1 MLTFCCEFCKILKNF
16 SGEMTL
22 AIAQVILALSQIF
35 IKHALFS
42 SLSGTISIMIS
53 FYINGFLLA
62 TISNNS
68 CLTHGHINLHTK
80 TPPYNKDKSWNLSN
94 SCEL

>member
-1 MLTFCCEFCKILKNF
+1 
-16 SGEMTL
+16 MTL